1 MKQSN
6 NNKKSRDVTA
16 FLYERLSHDDNMDGE
31 SYSIGNQKKL
41 LTKVAKEK
49 GYTNLVHFFDDGI
62 SGVTMDRPG
71 FADMIQQLEQGK
83 AAAVFVKDLSRLG
96 RNYIEVGR
104 LTEEF
109 FPNHD
114 IRLVAVSDNIDTDEG
129 ENELAPIRNLFNE
142 WYARDISKK
151 RRISNKIKGNAG
163 EPMGQPPYGYIKDP
177 ENPKR
182 WIVDEEAAQVV
193 RRIYRMTLEG
203 VGTEQIAAK
212 LEEDGILTPRA
223 YWQSKGINRPGK
235 VKDLPPT
242 HWNSSSVI
250 KMLSVQEYCGDI
262 LNFKTYSKSYKNK
275 KRLENDRENWAIFK
289 DVHEPI
295 IERAVFEQVQQKRGK
310 MRKRQAKDG
319 ERSMFSGLLVCADC
333 GSNLHFHFNQGNP
346 EIKYFNCSNYKGNRG
361 TCGSTHY
368 VRVDFLEQVVLGEI
382 RRLTKYA
389 GLYEDDFLKEVI
401 GHSRQAEETERRLK
415 EKELKSLLARDD
427 ELDGLFERIYE
438 DNVSGKLSDDRFAK
452 MSRRY
457 EEEQKELS
465 EKIKKLRSEI
475 EKQNS
480 RATSTDMFVSI
491 VRKYTRA
498 RKLTPRMLNE
508 LVEKI
513 EVYNA
518 EKIDGEWV
526 QRLRIHYNCVGEM
539 NIPNEPALPIP
550 AVTVN
555 TRKGVFVSYT
565 TDDRPAV

>member
-16 FLYERLSHDDNMDGE
+16 FLYERLSRDDNMDGE

-163 EPMGQPPYGYIKDP
+163 EPMGQPPYGYVKDP

-223 YWQSKGINRPGK
+223 YWHSKGINRPGK

-427 ELDGLFERIYE
+427 KLDGLFERIYE

-480 RATSTDMFVSI
+480 RAASTDMFVSI

-518 EKIDGEWV
+518 ERIDGEWV

>member
-1 MKQSN
+1 MRQSN
-6 NNKKSRDVTA
+6 NRKSRDVTA
-16 FLYERLSHDDNMDGE
+16 FLYERLSRDDNLEGE

-49 GYTNLVHFFDDGI
+49 GYTNLVHFLDDGI

-71 FADMIQQLEQGK
+71 FNDMMEQLAAGK

-109 FPNHD
+109 FPEHD
-114 IRLVAVSDNIDTDEG
+114 IRLVAVSDNIDTAEG

-177 ENPKR
+177 DNPKR

-193 RRIYRMTLEG
+193 RRIYSMTLEG
-203 VGTEQIAAK
+203 YGTEQIAAS
-212 LEEDGILTPRA
+212 LEQDGILTPRA
-223 YWQSKGINRPGK
+223 YWLKKGIKRPGK
-235 VKDLPPT
+235 GKEQPPT
-242 HWNSSSVI
+242 KWNSSSVTKI
-250 KMLSVQEYCGDI
+250 LSLQEYCGDI

-275 KRLENDRENWAIFK
+275 KRLENDRENWVIFK

-295 IERAVFEQVQQKRGK
+295 IERAIFEQVQQKRGK
-310 MRKRQAKDG
+310 IRKRRTHEG
-319 ERSMFSGLLVCADC
+319 ERNMFSGLLVCADC
-333 GSNLHFHFNQGNP
+333 GHNLHFHFNQGNP
-346 EIKYFNCSNYKGNRG
+346 DIKYFNCSNYKGNRG
-361 TCGSTHY
+361 SCTSTHY

-382 RRLTKYA
+382 RRLTKFA
-389 GLYEDDFLKEVI
+389 SQFEDEFVKAVI
-401 GHSRQAEETERRLK
+401 GHSQQAEATDRKLK
-415 EKELKSLLARDD
+415 EKELKALQARDE

-438 DNVSGKLSDDRFAK
+438 DNVSGKLSDDRFAR

-457 EEEQKELS
+457 EEEQKELA
-465 EKIKKLRSEI
+465 EKIKALRAEI
-475 EKQNS
+475 DKQNS
-480 RATSTDMFVSI
+480 QSMTTDMFISL

-508 LVEKI
+508 LIEKI
-513 EVYNA
+513 EVFNA
-518 EKIDGEWV
+518 EKVDGVWE
-526 QRLRIHYNCVGEM
+526 QRLRIHYNCVGAVEIADL
-539 NIPNEPALPIP
+539 IPLPAPE
-550 AVTVN
+550 VSVN
-555 TRKGVFVSYT
+555 TRKGVVVNYAPST
-565 TDDRPAV
+565 IAG